1 MRPRIS
7 IRGSVRPSVG
17 PSVGP
22 LVMRF
27 FLIVKMKDFFVYTM
41 IFLKWTKLNRYCS
54 ACIHPKRLHNVS
66 SKRPLKTVF
75 DIVMAFGRQPQRG
88 QCPMV
93 PPHTMNT
100 PFCLFLS
107 LSVSSL
113 PSLGPHLAPR
123 LSQLTLNPF

>member
-1 MRPRIS
+1 
-7 IRGSVRPSVG
+7 
-17 PSVGP
+17 
-22 LVMRF
+22 
-27 FLIVKMKDFFVYTM
+27 M

-75 DIVMAFGRQPQRG
+75 DIVMALGQQPQRG

-93 PPHTMNT
+93 PPNTMNT